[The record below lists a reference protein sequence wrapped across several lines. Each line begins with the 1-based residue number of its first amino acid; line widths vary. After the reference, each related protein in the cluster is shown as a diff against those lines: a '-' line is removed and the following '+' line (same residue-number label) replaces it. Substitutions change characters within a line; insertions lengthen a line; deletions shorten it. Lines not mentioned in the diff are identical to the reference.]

1 MSVPWHNPRPNEERQ
16 SPSGSSRNAY
26 THGLQ
31 AMPDAGLVRAWFNI
45 IRGNVAGH
53 WRDPREGDPLDA
65 AALRLALA
73 EACYH
78 RAAYRVETHDQ
89 EPNSPQQRANR
100 AHEALRRELDEHF
113 KRRRL
118 GLPVD
123 FDYIDAMLSEVE
135 ALVGLAEHE
144 AGLMRRYFGEA
155 RSARRRALRD
165 WCAFRSAQTQNP
177 ETNYFSI

>member
-1 MSVPWHNPRPNEERQ
+1 MLAQRRKPISDGEMHARSR
-16 SPSGSSRNAY
+16 SSKNAY

-31 AMPDAGLVRAWFNI
+31 AVPDAGLVCAWFNI
-45 IRGNVAGH
+45 TRGNVAGH
-53 WRDPREGDPLDA
+53 WRDPREGDRLDA

-78 RAAYRVETHDQ
+78 RAAHRVETYDQ
-89 EPNSPQQRANR
+89 EPGSPQQRANR
-100 AHEALRRELDEHF
+100 AHEALRRVLDEHF

-123 FDYIDAMLSEVE
+123 FDYVDAMLAEVE
-135 ALVGLAEHE
+135 ALVGQAEHE

-165 WCAFRSAQTQNP
+165 WCAVLRSAA
-177 ETNYFSI
+177 